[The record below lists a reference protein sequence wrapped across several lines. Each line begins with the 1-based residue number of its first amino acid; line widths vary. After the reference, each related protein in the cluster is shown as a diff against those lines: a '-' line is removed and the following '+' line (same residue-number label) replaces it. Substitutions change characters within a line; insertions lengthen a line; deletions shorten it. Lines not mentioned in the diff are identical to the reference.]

1 MGQKELK
8 LLSQSQLS
16 SPISHINISRNI
28 FDFQYII
35 GRGGFWIGYKGILKS
50 TKIKFELKEMQNHTF
65 TCDFLALG
73 VIGYEFCIGH
83 RSYLGIK

>member
-16 SPISHINISRNI
+16 TPKSHINISRNI

-35 GRGGFWIGYKGILKS
+35 GRGGF
-50 TKIKFELKEMQNHTF
+50 
-65 TCDFLALG
+65 
-73 VIGYEFCIGH
+73 
-83 RSYLGIK
+83 